1 LAVSLIT
8 LGRRT
13 TALASANGL
22 RLVTLNRRHFEPLT
36 ISGLTA
42 AAAIASAHSASA

>member
-36 ISGLTA
+36 ILGLTLCSRRPGGL
-42 AAAIASAHSASA
+42 ASA